1 MQYTIFNFIYH
12 YYISF
17 YLYATYIYIYI
28 GYYINIHLYIYIYV
42 YRYNL
47 ASKYLHRRPRPIC
60 FFHRDLAERCP
71 RLVAA
76 SSWFYLEGRT
86 TIVWQQSN
94 NNPEKDQYEGFNQHK
109 WVFNMNQLDP
119 SKRGISYIYIY
130 HIQGYNMGVY
140 ITNDMCCVQP
150 WWCPNLAQIGV

>member
-1 MQYTIFNFIYH
+1 MQHI
-12 YYISF
+12 
-17 YLYATYIYIYI
+17 
-28 GYYINIHLYIYIYV
+28 YINIWILYKYSFIYIYV

-130 HIQGYNMGVY
+130 IIFKVITWVYNQWYVLCSTMVVPKFSS
-140 ITNDMCCVQP
+140 NWCVTKL
-150 WWCPNLAQIGV
+150 CN